1 MQYEEYKVRVHLDTY
16 IAHPYWPERE
26 KLINIGKESGIS
38 RARTPATRR
47 KALDDYLA
55 ATGMTR
61 GQYEDLERAAS
72 RPFYTSDDGTIIVPA
87 LHVISMIVATCDQV
101 SARARPCAPD
111 LARTLIRPTGWATSK
126 TAPDGIWE
134 RFAVVSAGTGQK
146 LSNQRALRADPYIE
160 NTGATGVIAIDETAI
175 RPEVLWKALAWAGTH
190 VGIGAA
196 RKMGKGRFTLTP
208 L

>member
-1 MQYEEYKVRVHLDTY
+1 VEYVEHKVRVHLDTY

-26 KLINIGKESGIS
+26 KLINIQKESGLS
-38 RARTPATRR
+38 RARTAQTRR

-55 ATGMTR
+55 SIDMTR
-61 GQYEDLERAAS
+61 AQYDDLERLAS
-72 RPFYTSDDGTIIVPA
+72 RPFYTSDEGVIIVPA
-87 LHVISMIVATCDQV
+87 LHVVSMIVATCDTI
-101 SARARPCAPD
+101 SARARPCAPN
-111 LARTLIRPTGWATSK
+111 LVRTLIRPTGWHTAK
-126 TAPDGIWE
+126 TAPDGVWE
-134 RFAVVSAGTGQK
+134 RFATVTSGTGQK

-160 NTGATGVIAIDETAI
+160 DTDATGVIGIDQTTI
-175 RPEVLWKALAWAGTH
+175 RPDVLWKALAWAGTH

>member
-1 MQYEEYKVRVHLDTY
+1 VEYVEHKVRVHLDTY

-26 KLINIGKESGIS
+26 KLINIQKESGLS
-38 RARTPATRR
+38 RARTAQTRR

-55 ATGMTR
+55 SISMTR
-61 GQYEDLERAAS
+61 PQYEDLERLAS
-72 RPFYTSDDGTIIVPA
+72 RPFYTSDEGVIIVPA
-87 LHVISMIVATCDQV
+87 LHMVSMIVATCDTI
-101 SARARPCAPD
+101 SSRARPCAPE
-111 LARTLIRPTGWATSK
+111 LVRTLIRPTGWHTAK
-126 TAPDGIWE
+126 TAADGVWE
-134 RFAVVSAGTGQK
+134 RFATVTSGTGQK

-160 NTGATGVIAIDETAI
+160 DTDATGVIGVDQTAI
-175 RPEVLWKALAWAGTH
+175 RPDVLWKALSWAGVH